1 MMLRIKHHGHNFEF
15 KENEMNATA
24 HQMKNAF
31 SGLQLAENKQYEQL
45 NTFYDAKYKTG
56 WFSMEGAPRPC
67 FTPTL
72 LKEISTYFTSVK
84 QEMLAT
90 QGQQYDY
97 LVLSSSV
104 DSVFNLG
111 GDLDLFSRLIAEQ
124 DADGLLKYAVSCIDV
139 LYANMVHLNTDLT
152 TIALVKGDALGGGFE
167 AALSSNVLI
176 AERGTKLG
184 LPEVLFNLFPGMGA
198 YSLLSRK
205 IGPSA
210 AEKMILSGTLY
221 TAEAL
226 YEMGVVDVLAEAGDG
241 ELEVYRYIDKAA
253 KTQNSHDALRQV
265 RDLCNP
271 ISYDELLNITKVW
284 VESALKLRPK
294 DLRMMQRLVQRQSH
308 RTGFDKAVT
317 G

>member
-1 MMLRIKHHGHNFEF
+1 MSERKHHGHHFEF

-24 HQMKNAF
+24 HQLNNTF
-31 SGLQLAENKQYEQL
+31 SGLQVAENKQYEQL

-56 WFSMEGAPRPC
+56 WFSMEGSPRPC

-72 LKEISTYFTSVK
+72 LKEISSYFSTVR
-84 QEMLAT
+84 QDMLAT
-90 QGQQYDY
+90 QGQKYDY
-97 LVLSSSV
+97 LVLASSV

-111 GDLDLFSRLIAEQ
+111 GDLDLFSQLIANQ
-124 DADGLLKYAVSCIDV
+124 DADGLLKYAIACIDV
-139 LYANMVHLNTDLT
+139 LHANMVHLNTDLT

-221 TAEAL
+221 SAEAL
-226 YEMGVVDVLAEAGDG
+226 YEMGVVDVLAEPGDG

-253 KTQNSHDALRQV
+253 KTQNSHDALRRV

-271 ISYDELLNITKVW
+271 ITYDELLNITKVW

-308 RTGFDKAVT
+308 KTVSDKVVS